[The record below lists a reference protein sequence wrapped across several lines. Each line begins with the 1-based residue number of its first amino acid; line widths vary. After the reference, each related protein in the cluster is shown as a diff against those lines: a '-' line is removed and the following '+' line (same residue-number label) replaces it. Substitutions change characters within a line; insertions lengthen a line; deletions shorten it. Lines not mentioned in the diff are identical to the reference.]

1 MFCFY
6 KRTSNE
12 LFGLFISVKEIFER
26 FSGLTKS
33 FLTIVLVINIFE
45 CRYTTLAL

>member
-1 MFCFY
+1 MNY
-6 KRTSNE
+6 LVYLYLSE
-12 LFGLFISVKEIFER
+12 ISER